1 MSDYISRE
9 ETLKAI
15 QPRYAPAINKVLAG
29 IIESVPAADV
39 KPVVR
44 GHWIVKRFGDYAM
57 CSVCY
62 WNFVDAY
69 DADICDHYCRHCGA
83 EMVDV
88 VQEGDGNGGGRKS
101 T

>member
-39 KPVVR
+39 KPVVH
-44 GHWIVKRFGDYAM
+44 GEWVLGNESWGKIVCSNCRCEALLESSSISSNMLYAE
-57 CSVCY
+57 ST
-62 WNFVDAY
+62 
-69 DADICDHYCRHCGA
+69 YCPHCGA
-83 EMVDV
+83 EM
-88 VQEGDGNGGGRKS
+88 GD
-101 T
+101 TPE

>member
-9 ETLKAI
+9 ETLRAI

-44 GHWIVKRFGDYAM
+44 GRWIVKRFGSDAQ
-57 CSVCY
+57 CSECGRR
-62 WNFVDAY
+62 FSDAY

-83 EMVDV
+83 EMAGV
-88 VQEGDGNGGGRKS
+88 VQEGDGNADM
-101 T
+101 

>member
-39 KPVVR
+39 KPVVCGR
-44 GHWIVKRFGDYAM
+44 WIVKHFGDYAR
-57 CSVCY
+57 CSECG
-62 WNFVDAY
+62 WIFSDAY
-69 DADICDHYCRHCGA
+69 DADSHDRFCRHCGA
-83 EMVDV
+83 EMASV
-88 VQEGDGNGGGRKS
+88 VQEVDGNG
-101 T
+101 

>member
-1 MSDYISRE
+1 MSEYISRE

-44 GHWIVKRFGDYAM
+44 GKWEHSRFYPVYQER
-57 CSVCY
+57 CSVCEEWSSDY
-62 WNFVDAY
+62 ANFCPY
-69 DADICDHYCRHCGA
+69 CGA
-83 EMVDV
+83 DMRGSE
-88 VQEGDGNGGGRKS
+88 
-101 T
+101 